1 MFKYYKRLAAFVLS
15 IAVAFSFTGCSF
27 IDEQWNVLKEER
39 DLVASADAEDA
50 TTEEAT
56 TTTEVF
62 KEQNELA
69 DFINA
74 DKDTLG
80 GRIDTP
86 NGYHRVNY
94 VEPEDGE
101 ELEDATADTKEEPE
115 VASDDAEGTS
125 EEAAET
131 KVAPRSN
138 DLAAPLDIETFMRSL
153 PVKEDG
159 AKTMYYT
166 TSPKENQDAHCA
178 VLNLYLDGNNLQ
190 QFASSIMRLYAEYFW
205 TNKDYA
211 NMKFMM
217 VNGFT
222 LDFDR
227 WAKGERVTFNDNA
240 AQWTAGSKVADDYD
254 ALNEYLAMYFAYSD
268 RNVLLKSSDKIKI
281 ENVSVGD
288 YFINTDS
295 GALAMVVDVAE
306 NGEGDKCFLLAA
318 GGNPG
323 QDIEVLKNDAHE
335 NGDPWYYL
343 SEIKDE
349 VKTPEFTFKSRSLYH
364 LHSEEASGD
373 AVE

>member
-1 MFKYYKRLAAFVLS
+1 MFKYYKRLVAFVLS
-15 IAVAFSFTGCSF
+15 LAVAFSFTGCAF

-39 DLVASADAEDA
+39 DLVASADAKDE

-56 TTTEVF
+56 TTTEAF

-86 NGYHRVNY
+86 NGYYRVNY
-94 VEPEDGE
+94 VAPEDE
-101 ELEDATADTKEEPE
+101 ELPDDEVAAIDDEPD
-115 VASDDAEGTS
+115 VASDDAATTEEGATD
-125 EEAAET
+125 T
-131 KVAPRSN
+131 KAAPRSN
-138 DLAAPLDIETFMRSL
+138 DLAAPLDIEAFMRSL

-227 WAKGERVTFNDNA
+227 WANGERVSFNDNA

-254 ALNEYLAMYFAYSD
+254 ALNDYLAMYFAYSD
-268 RNVLLKSSDKIKI
+268 KNVLLKSSDKIKI
-281 ENVSVGD
+281 ENISVGD

-306 NGEGDKCFLLAA
+306 DGNGDKCFLLAA

-323 QDIEVLKNDAHE
+323 QDIEILKNDAHE

-373 AVE
+373 ASE

>member
-1 MFKYYKRLAAFVLS
+1 MYYKRLIAFILALTVTF
-15 IAVAFSFTGCSF
+15 AFTGCSF
-27 IDEQWNVLKEER
+27 IDEQWDVLKEER
-39 DLVASADAEDA
+39 ELVASAEAEDT
-50 TTEEAT
+50 TTEVAT
-56 TTTEVF
+56 TTTEAF

-86 NGYHRVNY
+86 NGYYRVNY
-94 VEPEDGE
+94 VAEDNEGSDVADDE
-101 ELEDATADTKEEPE
+101 DVKASEDASSDGSNDDS
-115 VASDDAEGTS
+115 AS
-125 EEAAET
+125 
-131 KVAPRSN
+131 KVAKRDNNLSEPV
-138 DLAAPLDIETFMRSL
+138 DIETFMRSL

-178 VLNLYLDGNNLQ
+178 VLDLYLDGNNLQ

-205 TNKDYA
+205 TNRDYGS
-211 NMKFMM
+211 MKFMM

-222 LDFDR
+222 LDFDK
-227 WAKGERVTFNDNA
+227 WANGERASFNNNA
-240 AQWTAGSKVADDYD
+240 VQWTAGSEAADDYN

-268 RNVLLKSSDKIKI
+268 RNALLKSSDKKKI
-281 ENVSVGD
+281 EDIAVGD

-306 NGEGDKCFLLAA
+306 DGKGDKCFLLAA

-323 QDIEVLKNDAHE
+323 QDIEVLNNDAHK

-349 VKTPEFTFKSRSLYH
+349 VKTPEFSFKSRSLYH
-364 LHSEEASGD
+364 LHSEDASGD
-373 AVE
+373 ASE